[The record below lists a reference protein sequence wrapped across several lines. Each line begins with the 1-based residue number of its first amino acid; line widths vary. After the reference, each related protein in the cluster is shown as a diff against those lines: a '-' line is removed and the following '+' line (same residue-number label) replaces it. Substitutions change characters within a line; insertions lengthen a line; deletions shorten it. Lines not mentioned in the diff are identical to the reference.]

1 MLQARVLTAPIHI
14 SPHIPSSRT
23 LKLLQG
29 DWRLQEGRGMYQAC
43 IVAARNNKGSFRA
56 KRKVLDPI
64 VVSSLDKATIDG
76 IDAVGWVVERDMDH
90 QRDLLSAL
98 S

>member
-1 MLQARVLTAPIHI
+1 M
-14 SPHIPSSRT
+14 
-23 LKLLQG
+23 
-29 DWRLQEGRGMYQAC
+29 RGMRKGC
-43 IVAARNNKGSFRA
+43 EGAARYVKGSFRA
-56 KRKVLDPI
+56 KRKALDPI
-64 VVSSLDKATIDG
+64 VVFCLDKATIDG